1 MSEEPSTEQVSTSSN
16 RWWKKLV
23 LLAIAAAS
31 FAAIYVYF
39 GDFIFGG
46 DEGGSFLDRLA
57 AQQSK
62 LEAYQQQNPI
72 LVYGIAFLVYVLV
85 TAFSIPVATVLTLA
99 FGWYFGLWRGLVL
112 VSFAS
117 TAGATLA
124 FLFSRY
130 LLRDSIQNQFGD
142 RLEKFN
148 TALEREGPFYLFT
161 LRLIPVVPFFVINL
175 VMGLTPIRVTQFWW
189 ISQLG
194 MLAGTFVYVN
204 AGAAVPSLETLAE
217 KGTSG
222 ILSIQLVFGFVLLG
236 LFPIVVKKMMNKFGK
251 NKGDAV
257 SN

>member
-23 LLAIAAAS
+23 LLAIAVAA

-46 DEGGSFLDRLA
+46 EEGESFLDRLA

-72 LVYGIAFLVYVLV
+72 LVYGIAFFVYVLV
-85 TAFSIPVATVLTLA
+85 TAFSIPVATVLTLV
-99 FGWYFGLWRGLVL
+99 FGWYFGLWRGLIL

-222 ILSIQLVFGFVLLG
+222 ILSIQLVIGFVLLG